1 MRFLALF
8 ILLALI
14 AAQPAQA
21 STGCPSSEFAVAFE
35 PNSASL
41 TSAAQETVEAGYIVA
56 TQCDWPVFTLL
67 SSGGDPIGRER
78 AEAIQSELVALGLSV
93 AIQFVIGV
101 DEPAPDGSPP
111 PDRVI
116 VLIDYDN

>member
-1 MRFLALF
+1 MR
-8 ILLALI
+8 LLALVI
-14 AAQPAQA
+14 TLALTGVQPAHA
-21 STGCPSSEFAVAFE
+21 STGCASGEFVVAFE
-35 PNSASL
+35 PNSATL
-41 TSAAQETVEAGYIVA
+41 TSHARETVEAAYVRA

-67 SSGGDPIGRER
+67 SSGGDPIGVER
-78 AEAIQSELVALGLSV
+78 ARAVQSELVALGLSV

-116 VLIDYDN
+116 VLFDYDD